1 MEKKQLKRKRIRTKL
16 RCRVCQQTFD
26 DDYRKQH
33 NKKYHG
39 NLLQQGKHIPYETV
53 GARANP
59 VVLSQRH
66 EKVSD
71 NWQKKFTFAKRL

>member
-1 MEKKQLKRKRIRTKL
+1 MEKPQLKRKRIRTKIT
-16 RCRVCQQTFD
+16 CRVCQQTFD

-33 NKKYHG
+33 NKKYHRD
-39 NLLQQGKHIPYETV
+39 LLQQGKHIPYETA

-59 VVLSQRH
+59 FVLPQRH

-71 NWQKKFTFAKRL
+71 Y

>member
-1 MEKKQLKRKRIRTKL
+1 MEKTQLKHKRIRTKIT
-16 RCRVCQQTFD
+16 CRVCQQTFD

-39 NLLQQGKHIPYETV
+39 DLLQQGKHIPYETA

-59 VVLSQRH
+59 FVLPQRH
-66 EKVSD
+66 ELHAFFV
-71 NWQKKFTFAKRL
+71 

>member
-1 MEKKQLKRKRIRTKL
+1 MEKTQLKRKRIRTKIT
-16 RCRVCQQTFD
+16 CRVCQQTFD
-26 DDYRKQH
+26 DDYQKQH

-39 NLLQQGKHIPYETV
+39 DLLQQGKHIPYETA

-59 VVLSQRH
+59 FVLPQRH

-71 NWQKKFTFAKRL
+71 Y